1 MQNALALNRAKMPG
15 DPVESVAVS
24 MLKLLWVDMTVAGGE
39 PALPPGV
46 AEYFEVTH
54 ASGRQS
60 LERRLKSARP
70 DAVFFEFDYPDKG
83 SLSVAAKLKQAN
95 PSIPMVFVTLQ
106 HSEALA
112 VWVFRSRFAD
122 YLVRPLRQAESDR
135 CLAMLEEMLA
145 EKRVQTGRRMPQ
157 APVAMPAEVPAAVM
171 GARSLLPAVHYIEGH
186 LAEKIAGE
194 EMAQLCSMSPF
205 RFSREF
211 KEAFGMS
218 FREYLVRLRLKEAA
232 RLLEN
237 PQARVTQVA
246 YAVGFNDM
254 SYFSRMFKR
263 YFGVSPSSV
272 QGVPRQ
278 ALPAGGV
285 QPGELPAL
293 SMPSL
298 PSSSA
303 ILHQT

>member
-1 MQNALALNRAKMPG
+1 M
-15 DPVESVAVS
+15 S
-24 MLKLLWVDMTVAGGE
+24 MLKLLWVDMTIAGAE
-39 PALPPGV
+39 PALLPGM
-46 AEYFEVTH
+46 ATYFEVTH
-54 ASGRQS
+54 TSSKQS
-60 LERRLKSARP
+60 LERRLKADRP
-70 DAVFFEFDYPDKG
+70 DAVFFDFDYPDKG
-83 SLSVAAKLKQAN
+83 SLSVAAMLKERN

-122 YLVRPLRQAESDR
+122 YLVRPVKQAESDR
-135 CLAMLEEMLA
+135 CLAMLEEMVS
-145 EKRVQTGRRMPQ
+145 EKRVQTGRRMPH

-171 GARSLLPAVHYIEGH
+171 AARSLLPAVHYIEGH

-194 EMAQLCSMSPF
+194 DMARLCSMSPF

-211 KEAFGMS
+211 KEAFGIS

-237 PQARVTQVA
+237 PQARVAQVA

-272 QGVPRQ
+272 QGVPRSG
-278 ALPAGGV
+278 LPAGERPV
-285 QPGELPAL
+285 ELPSL
-293 SMPSL
+293 SL
-298 PSSSA
+298 PSLSQSEV
-303 ILHQT
+303 LRLP

>member
-1 MQNALALNRAKMPG
+1 MQNALARKRVSQRG
-15 DPVESVAVS
+15 DLVESVVVS
-24 MLKLLWVDMTVAGGE
+24 VLKLLWVDMTVGGAE
-39 PALPPGV
+39 PALPSGLT
-46 AEYFEVTH
+46 EYFEVTH
-54 ASGRQS
+54 VSGRQS
-60 LERRLKSARP
+60 LDRRLKSARP
-70 DAVFFEFDYPDKG
+70 DAVFFDFDYPDKG
-83 SLSVAAKLKQAN
+83 SLSVAAKLKQTN

-122 YLVRPLRQAESDR
+122 YLVRPLKQAESDR
-135 CLAMLEEMLA
+135 CLAMLEEMIS
-145 EKRVQTGRRMPQ
+145 EKRAQTGRRMPQ

-186 LAEKIAGE
+186 LAEKIVGE

-211 KEAFGMS
+211 KEAFGIS

-263 YFGVSPSSV
+263 YFGVSPSAV
-272 QGVPRQ
+272 QGAPRRTLSIDVQ
-278 ALPAGGV
+278 A
-285 QPGELPAL
+285 GELPAL
-293 SMPSL
+293 STPSL

-303 ILHQT
+303 LLQQP

>member
-1 MQNALALNRAKMPG
+1 
-15 DPVESVAVS
+15 
-24 MLKLLWVDMTVAGGE
+24 MLKLLWVDMTIAGAE
-39 PALPPGV
+39 PVLLPSM
-46 AEYFEVTH
+46 AAYFKVTYT
-54 ASGRQS
+54 SGRQS
-60 LERRLKSARP
+60 LERRLRAERP
-70 DAVFFEFDYPDKG
+70 DALFFDFDYPDKG
-83 SLSVAAKLKQAN
+83 SLGVAATLKQRN

-122 YLVRPLRQAESDR
+122 YLVRPVRQAESDR
-135 CLAMLEEMLA
+135 CLAMLEEMVS

-171 GARSLLPAVHYIEGH
+171 AARSLLPAVHYIEGH
-186 LAEKIAGE
+186 LAEKITGE
-194 EMAQLCSMSPF
+194 DMARLCSMSPF

-211 KEAFGMS
+211 KEAFGIA

-272 QGVPRQ
+272 QGVPRRGS
-278 ALPAGGV
+278 AGGER
-285 QPGELPAL
+285 PGELPSL
-293 SMPSL
+293 SLPAL
-298 PSSSA
+298 PSSEV
-303 ILHQT
+303 LHSP

>member
-1 MQNALALNRAKMPG
+1 
-15 DPVESVAVS
+15 

-46 AEYFEVTH
+46 AEYFEVTQV
-54 ASGRQS
+54 SGRQS
-60 LERRLKSARP
+60 LDRRLKTTRP
-70 DAVFFEFDYPDKG
+70 DAVFFDFDYPDKG

-122 YLVRPLRQAESDR
+122 YLVRPLRQAETDR

-186 LAEKIAGE
+186 LAEKITGE
-194 EMAQLCSMSPF
+194 EMAQLCAMSPF

-211 KEAFGMS
+211 KEAFGIS

-263 YFGVSPSSV
+263 YFGVSPSAV
-272 QGVPRQ
+272 QGAPGRT
-278 ALPAGGV
+278 LSTIGV

-293 SMPSL
+293 TAPSR
-298 PSSSA
+298 PSSTA
-303 ILHQT
+303 LPQQT

>member
-1 MQNALALNRAKMPG
+1 MQNALAPKRANRLG
-15 DPVESVAVS
+15 VVVERVAVN
-24 MLKLLWVDMTVAGGE
+24 MLKLLWVDMTIAGAE
-39 PALPPGV
+39 PALLPGM
-46 AEYFEVTH
+46 ATYFQVTH
-54 ASGRQS
+54 TSSKQS
-60 LERRLKSARP
+60 LDRRLKTDRP
-70 DAVFFEFDYPDKG
+70 DAVFFDFDYPDKG
-83 SLSVAAKLKQAN
+83 SLSVAATLKEKN

-122 YLVRPLRQAESDR
+122 YLVRPVKQPESDR
-135 CLAMLEEMLA
+135 CLAMLEEMVS

-186 LAEKIAGE
+186 LAEKICGE
-194 EMAQLCSMSPF
+194 DMARLCSMSPY

-211 KEAFGMS
+211 KEAFGIS
-218 FREYLVRLRLKEAA
+218 FREYLVRLRLKESA

-237 PQARVTQVA
+237 PQARVAQVA

-272 QGVPRQ
+272 QGVSRAESP
-278 ALPAGGV
+278 GGER
-285 QPGELPAL
+285 PGELPSL
-293 SMPSL
+293 SL
-298 PSSSA
+298 PSLSLSG
-303 ILHQT
+303 LPQSH

>member
-1 MQNALALNRAKMPG
+1 
-15 DPVESVAVS
+15 VS
-24 MLKLLWVDMTVAGGE
+24 KLKLLWVDMTIAGAE
-39 PALPPGV
+39 PVLLPGM
-46 AEYFEVTH
+46 AAYFEVTH
-54 ASGRQS
+54 TSGRQS
-60 LERRLKSARP
+60 LERRLRAERP
-70 DAVFFEFDYPDKG
+70 DALFFDFDYPDKG
-83 SLSVAAKLKQAN
+83 SLGVAATLKQKH
-95 PSIPMVFVTLQ
+95 PSLPMVVVTLQ

-122 YLVRPLRQAESDR
+122 YLVRPVRQAESDR
-135 CLAMLEEMLA
+135 CLAMLEEMVA

-171 GARSLLPAVHYIEGH
+171 AARSLLPAVHYIEGH
-186 LAEKIAGE
+186 LAEKITGE
-194 EMAQLCSMSPF
+194 DMARLCSMSPF
-205 RFSREF
+205 RYSREF
-211 KEAFGMS
+211 KEAFGIS

-272 QGVPRQ
+272 QGVPRSG
-278 ALPAGGV
+278 PAGGER
-285 QPGELPAL
+285 PGELPSL
-293 SMPSL
+293 SLPSL
-298 PSSSA
+298 PSSEV
-303 ILHQT
+303 LHSP